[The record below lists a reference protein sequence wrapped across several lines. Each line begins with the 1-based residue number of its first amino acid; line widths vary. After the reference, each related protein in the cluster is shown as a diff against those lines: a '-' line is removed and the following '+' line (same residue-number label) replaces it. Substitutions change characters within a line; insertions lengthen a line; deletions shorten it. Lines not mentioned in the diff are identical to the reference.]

1 MGFVKGRASTKAKV
15 NPPDFERLKAQFLFD
30 IETVIEMEEV
40 PCELVINWDQT
51 GIHYVPVSSWTMA
64 KEGSNRVEIA
74 GIDDKR
80 QITAVF
86 GATMTGDF
94 LPPQIIYQGKTKRC
108 LPTVDFPSDWDITF
122 TENHWSN
129 ETVMVDYLEKILFP
143 YIEKKRMELKLNA
156 DHPAL
161 VIFDRFRGQCTQRIF
176 DLLEAKQVRLVVVPA
191 NCTDRLQ
198 PLDVSVNKAAK
209 EFLRSQF

>member
-1 MGFVKGRASTKAKV
+1 MT
-15 NPPDFERLKAQFLFD
+15 
-30 IETVIEMEEV
+30 
-40 PCELVINWDQT
+40 
-51 GIHYVPVSSWTMA
+51 
-64 KEGSNRVEIA
+64 
-74 GIDDKR
+74 
-80 QITAVF
+80 
-86 GATMTGDF
+86 TMTGDF

-161 VIFDRFRGQCTQRIF
+161 VIFD
-176 DLLEAKQVRLVVVPA
+176 
-191 NCTDRLQ
+191 
-198 PLDVSVNKAAK
+198 
-209 EFLRSQF
+209 